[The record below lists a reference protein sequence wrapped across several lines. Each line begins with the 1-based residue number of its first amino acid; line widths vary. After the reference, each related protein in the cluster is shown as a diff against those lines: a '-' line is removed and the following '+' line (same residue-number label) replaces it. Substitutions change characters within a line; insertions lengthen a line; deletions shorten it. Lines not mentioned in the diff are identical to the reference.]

1 MLKQFGITTLEMLL
15 SLTIIS
21 SVSAFTVAMSEE
33 VEEVAAQYQ
42 AETLDVKAMR
52 ARIQSARPD
61 RK

>member
-52 ARIQSARPD
+52 ARIQSARPG